1 MFCLQALAQTVTG
14 NFDILGDITMTL
26 VNRTADAFL
35 SVEKAL
41 DPLIPGPPPSKV
53 LFELG

>member
-1 MFCLQALAQTVTG
+1 VSYRQALADTVSG
-14 NFDILGDITMTL
+14 NFDVLANITMTL

-41 DPLIPGPPPSKV
+41 DPVIPGPPPSKV